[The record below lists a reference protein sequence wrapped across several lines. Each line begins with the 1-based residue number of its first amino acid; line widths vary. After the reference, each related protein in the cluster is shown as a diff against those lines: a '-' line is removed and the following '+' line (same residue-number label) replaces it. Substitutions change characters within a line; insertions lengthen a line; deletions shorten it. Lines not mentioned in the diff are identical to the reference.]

1 MEGNVFT
8 GKIKLFPF
16 LFIVIFFVGCSPDR
30 NDFSEFI
37 DIKNEVSQQALIDE
51 LHNNEIPI
59 KVDSEGVWFNS
70 RDNELVHH
78 IAVEVMSESQA
89 YTSTSF
95 RYVDSKYTAI
105 LISKLRD
112 NDIAFETE
120 SINGETS
127 IVLLQSNENEW
138 KEYKQAVDQMFA
150 EEQRKKLGL

>member
-1 MEGNVFT
+1 MEDNVFT
-8 GKIKLFPF
+8 GKIKLFSL
-16 LFIVIFFVGCSPDR
+16 LFTVIFLIGCSPER

-37 DIKNEVSQQALIDE
+37 EIKNEITQQALIDE

-59 KVDSEGVWFNS
+59 KVDSEGVWFNY

-150 EEQRKKLGL
+150 EEQRKN